1 MKYAEVISKL
11 YGTNFYSII
20 QILNNT
26 IYSKDCEFS
35 KDNVYIHTGFAFI
48 NHKNKK
54 FELIYNIHTE
64 EIYRQPR
71 ELNDNLPQMNGIFV
85 FKDNS
90 DFFNSF
96 SNDVALEIS
105 ETDNIDGESYLIKD
119 FEKYLTEQIIEKID
133 VKKTEN
139 DAYKEVFSFKV
150 LDKEKN
156 IKAEF
161 PFQKTLL
168 IKLFYNGRNDKF
180 ERYISDEEYWN
191 NE

>member
-1 MKYAEVISKL
+1 
-11 YGTNFYSII
+11 
-20 QILNNT
+20 
-26 IYSKDCEFS
+26 
-35 KDNVYIHTGFAFI
+35 
-48 NHKNKK
+48 
-54 FELIYNIHTE
+54 
-64 EIYRQPR
+64 
-71 ELNDNLPQMNGIFV
+71 MNGIFV

-180 ERYISDEEYWN
+180 ERYVSDEEYWN